1 MSDGRA
7 GDGQPVAR
15 ECSGGPLGL
24 TPGTATG
31 PRGTGGI
38 PRGPA
43 DDAGPRGRCAAAGEG
58 AAGWMVGV
66 LGISRGTTGP
76 STARA
81 RGTVEAGRG
90 PQARYSPFGPA
101 PHIATRRSR
110 ALQRDGRGAACGG
123 RGAVREAEPGQ
134 ARYSPLGPAPQ
145 SAIRRPTRRSAL
157 PCVAAGAIET
167 IGRGA

>member
-7 GDGQPVAR
+7 GDGPPVAG

-24 TPGTATG
+24 TPGTATA

-43 DDAGPRGRCAAAGEG
+43 DDAGPRGGCAAAGEG
-58 AAGWMVGV
+58 AAGWIVGV
-66 LGISRGTTGP
+66 LGISRSTTGP

-81 RGTVEAGRG
+81 GRTVEAGRA

-101 PHIATRRSR
+101 PHIAARRRR
-110 ALQRDGRGAACGG
+110 ALHRDA
-123 RGAVREAEPGQ
+123 
-134 ARYSPLGPAPQ
+134 
-145 SAIRRPTRRSAL
+145 
-157 PCVAAGAIET
+157 
-167 IGRGA
+167 